1 MGQGLKRVNA
11 CTFYLNSS
19 NDDYHLAT
27 LSKRHHRPIVANSV
41 CKRISNAK
49 WTIIVSNIKDAVS
62 NTHLTVGKALL
73 QNQRAGGPG
82 GSGTP
87 FLLDSKYFLYS
98 TAIATAAATMPPYLA
113 PILLSGTAKFS
124 MIIGVMS
131 DERVS
136 VN

>member
-1 MGQGLKRVNA
+1 MLSGRSL
-11 CTFYLNSS
+11 S
-19 NDDYHLAT
+19 AT
-27 LSKRHHRPIVANSV
+27 
-41 CKRISNAK
+41 
-49 WTIIVSNIKDAVS
+49 NIKDVVS

-98 TAIATAAATMPPYLA
+98 TAIVTAAATIPPYLA
-113 PILLSGTAKFS
+113 PILLSGTAKFN
-124 MIIGVMS
+124 MTIDVMS